1 MYLPQRDDE
10 ATGIANYIDQQLAAI
25 RAAAFGLTADQ
36 LRETPCRSALSIGGL
51 IKHSLHGLRG
61 TVQRL
66 SGEDMTP
73 EVSEAGIA
81 DYLAQF
87 AVGPDESV
95 DQLLTDFDAA
105 QAEVR
110 ALILAADPD
119 AEVVAPPAP
128 WNGVFYSRPIRLRYY
143 LNHLVEEFARHAGHA
158 DIIREQIDGMSVP
171 ALVMTLEGA
180 PANQFFTPYVAASG
194 TIGA

>member
-10 ATGIANYIDQQLAAI
+10 ATGIANYVDQQLTAI
-25 RAAAFGLTADQ
+25 RAAAFGLTGDQ
-36 LRETPCRSALSIGGL
+36 LRETPCRSELSIGGL

-61 TVQRL
+61 AIERL
-66 SGEDMTP
+66 SGADKTP

-81 DYLAQF
+81 EYLAQF

-95 DQLLTDFDAA
+95 DQLLADFDAA
-105 QAEVR
+105 QATVR
-110 ALILAADPD
+110 AMLLDADPD
-119 AEVVAPPAP
+119 SEVVAPPAP
-128 WNGVFYSRPIRLRYY
+128 WNGVFDARPIRLRYY
-143 LNHLVEEFARHAGHA
+143 LNHLIEEFARHAGHA

-180 PANQFFTPYVAASG
+180 PANQFFTPYVAAAG